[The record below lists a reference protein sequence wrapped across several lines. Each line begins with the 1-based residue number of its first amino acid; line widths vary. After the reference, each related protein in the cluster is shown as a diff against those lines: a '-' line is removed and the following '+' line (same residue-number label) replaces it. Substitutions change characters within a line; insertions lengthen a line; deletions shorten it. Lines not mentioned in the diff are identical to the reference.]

1 MVGEVN
7 KIIYNMLVSG
17 RGVHLPGVGTL
28 FIERQPARKIS
39 DTKLMSPRNV
49 VSFTSQAQAPSLV
62 DEISNIAKCEQPQS
76 QDIYERWLSKTRTDN
91 TVVIAGIGK
100 LVDKSFTIDEAFNT
114 TLNPQGNKVLVLRRK
129 QKHTWLYVLSGV
141 CALFA
146 IGIFA
151 YLMWFSSPMT
161 SVEGT
166 TAKTVV
172 ATSTTDKTEAVADNI
187 EATDNIE
194 EGTQPSETAADT
206 ATEPTLTPATEL
218 SFYVVMGVFSEQAN
232 AERAIEQAK
241 KEIGDV
247 TCTILPFKGK
257 HMVTI
262 FGSNNRAECNTYANA
277 YRDIYP
283 NLWIYEVK

>member
-28 FIERQPARKIS
+28 FIERQGARKIS

-62 DEISNIAKCEQPQS
+62 DEISNIAKCEQSQS
-76 QDIYERWLSKTRTDN
+76 QDIYERWLAKTRTDN

-100 LVDKSFTIDEAFNT
+100 LVDKSFTIDEAFNA
-114 TLNPQGNKVLVLRRK
+114 TLNPQGNKILVLRRK
-129 QKHTWLYVLSGV
+129 QKHTWLYVLSGI

-146 IGIFA
+146 IGMFA
-151 YLMWFSSPMT
+151 YLMWFSSPIT
-161 SVEGT
+161 PVENT
-166 TAKTVV
+166 AAKTVV
-172 ATSTTDKTEAVADNI
+172 ATSTTDTTEPITDNNQT
-187 EATDNIE
+187 TDNIVE
-194 EGTQPSETAADT
+194 EGTQPSDT
-206 ATEPTLTPATEL
+206 AVEPTLVASTEL

-247 TCTILPFKGK
+247 TCTIRPFKGK